1 MKTDVV
7 YKIGVTAD
15 WGDFNELRYSIRSVE
30 QNFKDLDKIYI
41 VGHRPRWLQNIVH
54 IDAKDPYRTNKDGNL
69 INKLIMASVHP
80 DISDKFINISD
91 DQYMMNPVT
100 TEDLQHPIIDNSH
113 IQFIPGAKLNRW
125 QSRLKRT
132 VEVLKRNGFNHDC
145 YEAHSPYLL
154 DSKDFMSTLMQY
166 DYGVDIGYCGNT
178 LYFNT
183 IRAKGR
189 MKTNFD
195 LVRINKPLELDVL
208 KGKLGHSKFLNHTNK
223 GLNDNLKKI
232 LQEKFPNPSGYEIF

>member
-7 YKIGVTAD
+7 YKLGVTAD

-30 QNFKDLDKIYI
+30 QNFKDLRNIYI
-41 VGHRPRWLQNIVH
+41 VGHRPRWLQNIIH
-54 IDAKDPYRTNKDGNL
+54 IDVKDPYRTNKDANL
-69 INKLIMASVHP
+69 INKLIIASMHP
-80 DISDKFINISD
+80 DISKQFVNISD
-91 DQYMMNPVT
+91 DQYIINPVT
-100 TEDLQHPIIDNSH
+100 TEDLRHPIIDNSH

-132 VEVLKRNGFNHDC
+132 VDVLKTNGFNHDC

-154 DSKDFMSTLMQY
+154 DSSNFMSTLMQY

-178 LYFNT
+178 LYFNS

-189 MKTNFD
+189 MKTILD
-195 LVRINKPLELDVL
+195 LVRINCPLEADVL
-208 KGKLGHSKFLNHTNK
+208 RGKLSHPKFLNHTNK

-232 LQEKFPNPSGYEIF
+232 LQEKFPNPSKYETF